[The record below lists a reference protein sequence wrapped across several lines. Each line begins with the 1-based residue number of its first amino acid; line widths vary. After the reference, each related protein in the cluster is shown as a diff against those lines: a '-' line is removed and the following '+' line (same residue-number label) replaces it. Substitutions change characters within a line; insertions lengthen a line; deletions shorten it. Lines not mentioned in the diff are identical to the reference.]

1 MDSSEAKALTAEAI
15 ALAIECVN
23 FTGGVDAEKER
34 AKYMTLARYYGVE
47 KLVLE
52 LRHGRNAADA

>member
-1 MDSSEAKALTAEAI
+1 MDPTEVKVLTAEVI
-15 ALAIECVN
+15 AVAIEFIN
-23 FTGGVDAEKER
+23 ATGGTDAGKER
-34 AKYMTLARYYGVE
+34 AKYMTLARHYGVE